1 LRGKAV
7 LQNQSVEEAQEKLM
21 GRESNQEE
29 AHGAGGHFD
38 SGGLPQ
44 PWLFALLTF
53 PSIIFNG
60 SVAERVTAALHDEV

>member
-1 LRGKAV
+1 
-7 LQNQSVEEAQEKLM
+7 M